1 MTREELLTLHDQ
13 LCEKAKGIMSAKNHD
28 YTGGGN
34 ADPFA
39 NFRASL
45 VLGVQPE
52 IGLMMRVMDKLKRI
66 ETFVNTGT
74 LAVKTESVDDA
85 ILDVLNYMVVLAG
98 LVEDRRSAISG
109 SAK

>member
-1 MTREELLTLHDQ
+1 
-13 LCEKAKGIMSAKNHD
+13 
-28 YTGGGN
+28 
-34 ADPFA
+34 
-39 NFRASL
+39 
-45 VLGVQPE
+45 
-52 IGLMMRVMDKLKRI
+52 MRVMVKLRRI
-66 ETFVNTGT
+66 ATFVNTGT